1 MGKIANIILKGRE
14 HDRKTCCSIYLHSHW
29 RERGRERR
37 REMEWKEGERLS
49 ERQNVVVKVL
59 FAAEE
64 GGGGD

>member
-1 MGKIANIILKGRE
+1 MLLDLFAL
-14 HDRKTCCSIYLHSHW
+14 SLAW
-29 RERGRERR
+29 ERGRR

-64 GGGGD
+64 GGGGGGGD